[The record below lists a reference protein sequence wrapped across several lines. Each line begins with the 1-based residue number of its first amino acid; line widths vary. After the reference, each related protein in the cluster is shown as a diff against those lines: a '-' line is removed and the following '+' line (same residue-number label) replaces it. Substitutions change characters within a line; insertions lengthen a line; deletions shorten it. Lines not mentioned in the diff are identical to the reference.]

1 MIKKATFGMGWF
13 WGPDAQYGLIDGVIR
28 TRVGYSGGNS
38 QNPTYTNMMDH
49 TEVVQID
56 YDEDIITYDELLA
69 IFWKNNIYKMKSL
82 KVQYKSLILYHD
94 KEQRTKALKSKDEK
108 EKNENT
114 HIYTDIEYIDKFYLA
129 ENYHQKYYLQS
140 LRTVSNDIK
149 KSYKNFNDFVDS
161 KIAARLNGYIKGY
174 GDINMLR
181 HDLKTD
187 LLSDKSKKRLIS
199 IVDGYG
205 D

>member
-1 MIKKATFGMGWF
+1 M
-13 WGPDAQYGLIDGVIR
+13 GLIDGVIR
-28 TRVGYSGGNS
+28 TKVGYSGGKG
-38 QNPTYTNMMDH
+38 QNPNYNDMMDH

-56 YDEDIITYDELLA
+56 YNEEIITYDELLD
-69 IFWKNNIYKMKSL
+69 IFWKNNTCKMKFK

-94 KEQRTKALKSKDEK
+94 EEQKIKALKSKLEK
-108 EKNENT
+108 EKNENCY
-114 HIYTDIEYIDKFYLA
+114 IYTDIEHMNKFYIA

-140 LRTVSNDIK
+140 VRDVSDDIK
-149 KSYKNFNDFVDS
+149 SSCENFSEFVDS

-174 GDINMLR
+174 GNSNMLR
-181 HDLKTD
+181 ADLETD

-205 D
+205 K